1 MADSNTIRVPRG
13 DLPLL
18 PIAPAIVVVVG
29 ILTAV
34 AIGLLGI
41 TQLQSTSDEAAGL
54 RANVIAATLGA
65 RLRATAKAEER
76 SEIIGRAA
84 RRSAA
89 EILLVDET
97 GRVVVN
103 ESFGNPTK
111 SEVSQL
117 LGAGTGEA
125 RTALGRARFA
135 SSHLAAPL
143 SQLTIVTFVAA
154 PNPPPGSI
162 ALVNAVAALTALL
175 LGIAV
180 AVALAF
186 TKAVR
191 DDVDYVRQRI
201 VDMARDDADPAGE
214 PIPIRSLDQVGV
226 LTAAFNVLVSRFSA
240 AERTYRADLHQASEI
255 DRERSAFLAGLS
267 HELRTPLNAILG
279 FSHVLESE
287 VDGPLSPDALEYIQ
301 VINTS
306 GEHLRNLI
314 DDVLDLSALETGQL
328 RLARRPIDVRDLAD
342 QVVRE
347 ASATVRD
354 KPVQLMVSG
363 QPGLLAYADA
373 RRVRQV
379 LTNLVAN
386 AIKATAQ
393 GWVVAHVEARG
404 GFVAVLVR
412 DTGSGIPP
420 DETAAIF
427 EEYRQSG
434 DHRSRRGGT
443 GLGLAIARRL
453 VNMHGGT
460 IEVKS
465 EMGKGSIFTVSLP
478 RATGLETDSLDAS
491 RSRAS
496 RSGGASGG
504 QTTRMPIPGRGPA

>member
-1 MADSNTIRVPRG
+1 MARNALLLSRG

-18 PIAPAIVVVVG
+18 PIAPAIVVVIG

-41 TQLQSTSDEAAGL
+41 TQLQQTSDEAASL
-54 RANVIAATLGA
+54 RAEVIAGTLAARMKTTATEDRGEL
-65 RLRATAKAEER
+65 
-76 SEIIGRAA
+76 IGRAA

-89 EILLVDET
+89 EVLLVDRD
-97 GRVVVN
+97 GQVLIN
-103 ESFGNPTK
+103 ESFGAPTK
-111 SEVSQL
+111 ADVLTLVKEN
-117 LGAGTGEA
+117 GGET

-135 SSHLAAPL
+135 ASSFGQSTLL
-143 SQLTIVTFVAA
+143 VFVAA
-154 PNPPPGSI
+154 PSPPPGSI

-186 TKAVR
+186 TKAAR

-226 LTAAFNVLVSRFSA
+226 LTSAFNLLVSRFAA
-240 AERTYRADLHQASEI
+240 AERTYRADLLQAHDM
-255 DRERSAFLAGLS
+255 DRERSTFLAGLS

-287 VDGPLSPDALEYIQ
+287 VDGPLTAEAREYLQ

-306 GEHLRNLI
+306 GEHLRHLI

-328 RLARRPIDVRDLAD
+328 KLQRRPVDLRDLAD

-347 ASATVRD
+347 ASATVRE
-354 KPVQLMVSG
+354 KNVQLMVSG
-363 QPGLLAYADA
+363 QPGLLAYADP
-373 RRVRQV
+373 RRMRQV
-379 LTNLVAN
+379 LTNLISN
-386 AIKATAQ
+386 AIKFTQQ
-393 GWVVAHVEARG
+393 GWVVAHVELRG
-404 GFVAVLVR
+404 PFVTLIVR

-420 DETAAIF
+420 EETNAIF

-434 DHRSRRGGT
+434 DARSRRGGV

-453 VNMHGGT
+453 VGMHGGT
-460 IEVKS
+460 IDVESEV
-465 EMGKGSIFTVSLP
+465 GVGSTFTVALP
-478 RATGLETDSLDAS
+478 RATGHEDSLDSVRSS
-491 RSRAS
+491 RR
-496 RSGGASGG
+496 GGAGVPRATPS
-504 QTTRMPIPGRGPA
+504 RPRGAP